1 MNSAALN
8 GFDRLAFCYDALA
21 RIVFGKQIV
30 AAQRCFLD
38 TIPDGSNVLILGG
51 GTGWLLA
58 EVCRRKPDCK
68 VWYIEASQRMIALS
82 KEKIMSDANIY
93 FIHGTE
99 QSIPPRIQVD
109 VVITN
114 FYLDLFSDGSL
125 KKILPRIMGVTTGG
139 TCWLATDFVYEGKW
153 WQSVLLKIMYRFF
166 RITGGIEARR
176 LPQWQLSLQHA
187 GLVSY
192 QEKTFFG
199 GFIKSVVYRR

>member
-1 MNSAALN
+1 MKSVPLN
-8 GFDRLAFCYDALA
+8 GFDRVAGSYDVLA
-21 RIVFGKQIV
+21 RIVFGKKLM
-30 AAQRCFLD
+30 AAQLYFLD

-58 EVCRRKPDCK
+58 EVCRCKPECK

-82 KEKIMSDANIY
+82 KEKVTSVENIY

-99 QSIPPRIQVD
+99 QSIPSRIQVD

-125 KKILPRIMGVTTGG
+125 KKILPGIMGVMKGDA
-139 TCWLATDFVYEGKW
+139 CWLAADFVYEGKL

-166 RITGGIEARR
+166 RLTSGVGARR
-176 LPQWQLSLQHA
+176 LPQWQSLLEHA
-187 GLVSY
+187 GLVNQ
-192 QEKTFFG
+192 QEKAFFG